1 MQPLP
6 ITTVWLAQ
14 ERTEELRRQ
23 AAVARAPRHARTSP
37 VRSRLRALLGD
48 R

>member
-1 MQPLP
+1 MQPAP

-14 ERTEELRRQ
+14 ERTEEIRRQ
-23 AAVARAPRHARTSP
+23 ADSAHRPGSPRTHTVRA
-37 VRSRLRALLGD
+37 RLRHLLGD